1 MNTEQTDT
9 QSYLFLYNLKLN
21 IFKIKTSNKLYCAQA
36 GVETIKPKML
46 SKRITLFT
54 KSRPIFTI
62 FLTFKK

>member
-1 MNTEQTDT
+1 MTMNTEQTDR
-9 QSYLFLYNLKLN
+9 QSYLYNLKLN
-21 IFKIKTSNKLYCAQA
+21 IFKIKSSNKFYCVQA
-36 GVETIKPKML
+36 DETIKPKML